1 MDDFVIELDLLRAI
15 VHKQRN
21 THRRQGHFLGL
32 QRVLKC
38 GNAFAEKPTRGAL
51 MEMKK
56 WSVQCA
62 GKLCGL
68 IAHGH
73 FLNYSLCAFT
83 HLARLMG
90 RAEGCRG
97 VEEPCDLEVGEVIER
112 DDEIGEVIERDAE
125 IGEIIERDS
134 EIGEVLDAEIGEIIE
149 RDYEIGEVIDAKT
162 DEVSPREA
170 LELGELGEFL
180 QPDTE
185 IIPQDT
191 SSEFVQDEAKSIPEK
206 PRERRKRRAKTSKRE
221 EMRAK
226 RARIEESESSTRPPS
241 EESSPSQQ
249 RCPRKRHCR
258 PRRKQKLLRL
268 RAFAAARRKLVKKNK
283 KR

>member
-1 MDDFVIELDLLRAI
+1 MG
-15 VHKQRN
+15 HKQRN

-97 VEEPCDLEVGEVIER
+97 VEEPCDLEVIERDDEIGEVIER

-125 IGEIIERDS
+125 IGEVI
-134 EIGEVLDAEIGEIIE
+134 DAEIGEIIE
-149 RDYEIGEVIDAKT
+149 RDSKIGEVIDAKT
-162 DEVSPREA
+162 DDVSPREA

-191 SSEFVQDEAKSIPEK
+191 SSEFVQDEAESIPEK

-226 RARIEESESSTRPPS
+226 LARIEESESSTRPPS
-241 EESSPSQQ
+241 MEESSPSQQ
-249 RCPRKRHCR
+249 RCP
-258 PRRKQKLLRL
+258 
-268 RAFAAARRKLVKKNK
+268 
-283 KR
+283 